1 MTSIERIIEYTQLS
15 AEPLYNQKLR
25 PPYVNWPEKAHIS
38 YSNVSMNYS
47 TNKQNNT
54 VSTY

>member
-1 MTSIERIIEYTQLS
+1 MTSIERIIKYTQLS